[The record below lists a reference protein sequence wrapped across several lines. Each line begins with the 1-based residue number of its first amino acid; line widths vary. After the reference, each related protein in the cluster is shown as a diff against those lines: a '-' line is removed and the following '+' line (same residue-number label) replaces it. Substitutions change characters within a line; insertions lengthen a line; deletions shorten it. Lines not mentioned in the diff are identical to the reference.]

1 MIRQE
6 VRHLEACFRLQLIG
20 YDSLAGSIGISG
32 RGGGPPTVTTTCR
45 SLQTC
50 SIGTSPPRRRTGS
63 GSPTSPTA
71 RPARVGSIC
80 ICLICAP
87 LFAEAARMPPRQFN
101 TLRWCD
107 LPQCLNPTNAT
118 SAFAANNGHHGLGLM
133 TSTAW
138 YLIQPSPSNASG
150 TWRSACL

>member
-1 MIRQE
+1 
-6 VRHLEACFRLQLIG
+6 VRTTDSSHDLPIAPNLLDRNFTAEAPNRIW
-20 YDSLAGSIGISG
+20 LADITYGE
-32 RGGGPPTVTTTCR
+32 
-45 SLQTC
+45 
-50 SIGTSPPRRRTGS
+50 TGE
-63 GSPTSPTA
+63 GWLYLY
-71 RPARVGSIC
+71 
-80 ICLICAP
+80 CLICAL